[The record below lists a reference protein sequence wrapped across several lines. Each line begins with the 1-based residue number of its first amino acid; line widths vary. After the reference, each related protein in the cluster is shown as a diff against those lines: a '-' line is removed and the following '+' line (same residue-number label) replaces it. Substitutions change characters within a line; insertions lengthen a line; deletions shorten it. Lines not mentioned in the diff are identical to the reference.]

1 MPMDE
6 RVRYAVTDGIA
17 TVTLNRP
24 EKLNAYT
31 PEMGEEIVGAFVRA
45 RMDAT
50 VRVVIL
56 TGAGR
61 GFCAGIDLDY
71 LKAHAAGHSPGPG
84 PRLGEESFV
93 RQWPAEMLEYPKPV
107 IAAING
113 AAYGVGV
120 TMTLPCDIR
129 IAAEDAK
136 LGLNFAKLGVLPGLG
151 STHLLPRL
159 VGIARAL
166 ELVLTART
174 LTGLEAAAIGLV
186 HRAVPT
192 ARLLDEARALAAA
205 MLESGAE
212 VLATAKSALH
222 YGAGASMADA
232 MRSER
237 ERSAELRTLRTPG
250 PVGKAS

>member
-1 MPMDE
+1 MAATYE
-6 RVRYAVTDGIA
+6 RILYDVRDGIA

-31 PEMGEEIVGAFVRA
+31 PEMGEEIVDAFARA
-45 RMDAT
+45 RDDRA
-50 VRVVIL
+50 VRVVLL

-61 GFCAGIDLDY
+61 GFCAGVDLDY
-71 LKAHAAGHSPGPG
+71 LKARASGQPPAGRGL
-84 PRLGEESFV
+84 RLGEESFV
-93 RQWPAEMLEYPKPV
+93 RQFPLDLLAFPRPV

-129 IAAEDAK
+129 LAADTAR

-166 ELVLTART
+166 DLVLSARAVSAK
-174 LTGLEAAAIGLV
+174 EAETIGLV
-186 HRAVPT
+186 HRVVP
-192 ARLLDEARALAAA
+192 ADALLEEARAVAVGIA
-205 MLESGAE
+205 ESAPD
-212 VLATAKSALH
+212 VLATAKAALH
-222 YGAGASMADA
+222 YGATSTMAEA
-232 MRSER
+232 MNSER
-237 ERSAELRTLRTPG
+237 ERSAALRRTG
-250 PVGKAS
+250 G